1 VVQQLVWV
9 RHRPGWYD
17 NWGSLVCPWVTWP
30 YIPGNVIPLAAD
42 PSLAGADNP
51 VAGIAAAVDTG
62 AEHTAVA
69 HTEAAV
75 GHMQVAHTAAVAG
88 HMQVAHTA
96 AAVGT
101 VAARTEVVVDRMQVA
116 HTVVAVAANNPVD
129 HTVSDTAAAVVGI
142 AQTA

>member
-1 VVQQLVWV
+1 MVQQLAWV

-30 YIPGNVIPLAAD
+30 YIPGNAIPLAAD
-42 PSLAGADNP
+42 PSLAGADSP
-51 VAGIAAAVDTG
+51 VAGTAAGIAAAVDTG
-62 AEHTAVA
+62 AEHTAVD
-69 HTEAAV
+69 HTEV
-75 GHMQVAHTAAVAG
+75 VAG

-101 VAARTEVVVDRMQVA
+101 VVARTEVVAGRMQVA
-116 HTVVAVAANNPVD
+116 HTAAAVAANNPVG
-129 HTVSDTAAAVVGI
+129 HTVSDTAAAVAGI